1 MLQEVQATFQALGQE
16 IQLHRAYWEKGLPIL
31 QNHERLMQIDLPRAF
46 HASEMRM
53 SRVETVVGQMQN
65 VALEQQVT
73 VDSFAPQLQFL
84 QTQVQ

>member
-1 MLQEVQATFQALGQE
+1 
-16 IQLHRAYWEKGLPIL
+16 
-31 QNHERLMQIDLPRAF
+31 MQIDLPRAF

-73 VDSFAPQLQFL
+73 VDSFAPNFS
-84 QTQVQ
+84 VFKRKCSH